1 VSGQHRGCAL
11 RSIRRDRWGGETLHS
26 ATDRKRLGD
35 RVEAPEFLSGYDLHD
50 PLEEKIAEVEKLLAS
65 EDGEPEYVRAKTGL
79 VETESVSIPVQ
90 IIVGSVSLPV
100 GQLIEESAV
109 LGLEERHGQIG
120 YVTLAGVFGKVVEVC

>member
-1 VSGQHRGCAL
+1 M
-11 RSIRRDRWGGETLHS
+11 
-26 ATDRKRLGD
+26 GD

-100 GQLIEESAV
+100 GQVIEESAV